1 MATAIKRRKITIQS
15 NMKIYIINYN
25 NNIEVKI
32 LNRFDELT

>member
-1 MATAIKRRKITIQS
+1 MATAIKRRKIIVQS